1 MIKPFKIS
9 ICKYFIALCLFVTI
23 NKISQAQQT
32 LTLKQQQEDFEI
44 FKTSMHEMHAGVY
57 WFVTAERFN
66 KLYDSVYATL
76 KEGEAT
82 EQFYLKIRYCMAALK
97 HGHDGV
103 DYKGEPG
110 IAYRINSLHKSSRY
124 LPFALQFLGK
134 RLYIINNCSSNK
146 TIPNGSEILSING
159 KPAEEITGNLKQYIF
174 ANGNNETYR
183 YAQLGEYYQFHYL
196 YQMLYGNPSSYT
208 IEIFPFNQKKRK
220 TVKVD
225 AVLPQTIAEE
235 YKKQNGKGINDWGK
249 LIEYRLLDAKQKTGY
264 LKLETFSS
272 YRIRQGGEK
281 IDSVIAS
288 KFLQIKNE
296 GIKNL
301 IVDIRNN
308 EGGDDSW
315 METISYFK
323 AIPPNDGEGLPYLQS
338 DKFTYIK
345 NIVQTE
351 ENKQLLQAF
360 EYSPYELIV
369 KTSEGRFKLKPQ
381 YTEHDTRGRELQKNA
396 FPGKVYLLQNGL
408 TFSAGFAFAG
418 KLNYLM
424 DKDGSYLKVIG
435 EENGDD
441 DQAGVGSGGWSVDLL
456 LPNSKL
462 VLHVPVTG
470 GGDKPYA
477 KKLPVVLDYK
487 VIPSISDKIKRIDT
501 EVAFAKKIIAGK
513 KL

>member
-1 MIKPFKIS
+1 MITTLTKS
-9 ICKYFIALCLFVTI
+9 AYQYFIVLFLFFAD
-23 NKISQAQQT
+23 NKNLSAQQT
-32 LTLKQQQEDFEI
+32 LTLKQQQEDFTI
-44 FKTSMHEMHAGVY
+44 FKTSMQEMHAGVY
-57 WFVTAERFN
+57 WFITPERFN

-76 KEGEAT
+76 KEGEEA
-82 EQFYLKIRYCMAALK
+82 EQFYLKVRYCMAALK

-124 LPFALQFLGK
+124 MPFVLQFLDR

-146 TIPNGSEILSING
+146 AIPNGSEILRING
-159 KPAEEITGNLKQYIF
+159 KPVKEITNFLKQYIF

-196 YQMLYGNPSSYT
+196 YQMLYGNPSFYN
-208 IEIFPFNQKKRK
+208 IEIMPFNKKK
-220 TVKVD
+220 KITVQVN
-225 AVLPQTIAEE
+225 AVLPQTIADE
-235 YKKQNGKGINDWGK
+235 YKKQNGKDINDWGK
-249 LIEYRLLDAKQKTGY
+249 LIEYKLLDAKQKTGY

-272 YRIRQGGEK
+272 YRIEQGGEK

-288 KFLQIKNE
+288 KFLQIKNDSV
-296 GIKNL
+296 KNL

-338 DKFTYIK
+338 DKYTYIK
-345 NIVQTE
+345 HIVQTE
-351 ENKQLLQAF
+351 DNKQLLQIF
-360 EYSPYELIV
+360 EHSPYELID
-369 KTSEGRFKLKPQ
+369 KTPDGRFKLKPQ
-381 YTEHDTRGRELQKNA
+381 YTEHDTKGRDLQKNA
-396 FPGKVYLLQNGL
+396 FNGKVYLLQNGL

-441 DQAGVGSGGWSVDLL
+441 EQAGVGSGGWGVNVL
-456 LPNSKL
+456 LPDSKL

-477 KKLPVVLDYK
+477 RKLPTVLDYT
-487 VIPSISDKIKRIDT
+487 VIPTISDKIKGTDT
-501 EVAFAKKIIAGK
+501 EAEFAKKLIAEEK
-513 KL
+513 

>member
-1 MIKPFKIS
+1 MIKTFNKPVY
-9 ICKYFIALCLFVTI
+9 KYFVAIFLFASIHT
-23 NKISQAQQT
+23 ISQAQQT
-32 LTLKQQQEDFEI
+32 LTLKQQQEDFTI
-44 FKTSMHEMHAGVY
+44 FKTSMMEMHAGVY
-57 WFVTAERFN
+57 WFITPERFN

-76 KEGEAT
+76 KEGEDA
-82 EQFYLKIRYCMAALK
+82 EQFYLKVRYCMASLK

-103 DYKGEPG
+103 NFEGDWS
-110 IAYRINSLHKSSRY
+110 IAYRVNSLHNSNRY
-124 LPFALQFLGK
+124 LPFALKFLGK
-134 RLYIINNCSSNK
+134 RLYILNNFSSNK
-146 TIPNGSEILSING
+146 AIPNGSEILSING
-159 KPAEEITGNLKQYIF
+159 KPIKEITDDLKQYIF

-196 YQMLYGNPSSYT
+196 YQMLYGNPTSYT
-208 IEIFPFNQKKRK
+208 IEILPFNQKKK
-220 TVKVD
+220 KAVKVN
-225 AVLPQTIAEE
+225 AVLPKTIADE
-235 YKKQNGKGINDWGK
+235 YKKQNGKDINYWGK
-249 LIEYRLLDAKQKTGY
+249 LIDYKLLDAKQKTGY

-272 YRIRQGGEK
+272 YRLQQGGEK

-288 KFLQIKNE
+288 KFLQIKSD

-323 AIPPNDGEGLPYLQS
+323 AIPPNEGEGLPYLQS
-338 DKFTYIK
+338 DKYTFIK

-360 EYSPYELIV
+360 EYNPYALID
-369 KTSEGRFKLKPQ
+369 KTSDGRFKLKPQ
-381 YTEHDTRGRELQKNA
+381 YTEQDTRGRQLQKNS
-396 FPGKVYLLQNGL
+396 FNGKVFLLQNGL

-441 DQAGVGSGGWSVDLL
+441 EQAGVGSGGWGVDLL

-477 KKLPVVLDYK
+477 RKLPTVLDYR
-487 VIPSISDKIKRIDT
+487 VIPTISDKIKGIDT
-501 EVAFAKKIIAGK
+501 EMEFAKKLIADSK
-513 KL
+513 P